1 MAPVFLGA
9 EDHPPRD
16 RRPKCLTGS
25 AITLVRSARPNPRGR
40 HARVADPSGVECQR
54 DGSDQGQRME
64 AGDGVLTPDRRPAP
78 SRDANRSPAVPPR
91 WSQRIVM
98 FQTGISRI
106 SMPSD
111 EFEGGPL
118 APPDLWHE
126 AASRRTLAPSV
137 SFRLDQPS
145 RKGSSPAW
153 GETARQAPVRRP
165 EPGPGSAGMCYSLPC
180 RSSAVGQCETY
191 LEISALDCQKN
202 IAYFL
207 TYDDDVRLRSR
218 SSHEA
223 CPRKRTRQRVHAA
236 RLPRHGRTCCG

>member
-54 DGSDQGQRME
+54 DGSDQGQRMK
-64 AGDGVLTPDRRPAP
+64 AGDGALTPDRRPAP

-111 EFEGGPL
+111 EFEGGPQ
-118 APPDLWHE
+118 
-126 AASRRTLAPSV
+126 SRRTLAPSV

-165 EPGPGSAGMCYSLPC
+165 EPGPGSAGMSYSLPC

-207 TYDDDVRLRSR
+207 TYDDDARLRSR

-236 RLPRHGRTCCG
+236 RFPRHGRTCCG

>member
-25 AITLVRSARPNPRGR
+25 AITLVRLARPNPRGR

-64 AGDGVLTPDRRPAP
+64 AGDGALTPDRRPAP

-98 FQTGISRI
+98 FQTGVSRT
-106 SMPSD
+106 SMLPMNTRRAH
-111 EFEGGPL
+111 
-118 APPDLWHE
+118 APDPTSGTRPQRAE
-126 AASRRTLAPSV
+126 PRAV
-137 SFRLDQPS
+137 SLLPAVDQPS

-153 GETARQAPVRRP
+153 GKTARQA
-165 EPGPGSAGMCYSLPC
+165 S
-180 RSSAVGQCETY
+180 VGTTR
-191 LEISALDCQKN
+191 A
-202 IAYFL
+202 
-207 TYDDDVRLRSR
+207 RSR
-218 SSHEA
+218 L
-223 CPRKRTRQRVHAA
+223 CRDVP
-236 RLPRHGRTCCG
+236 

>member
-1 MAPVFLGA
+1 MGLAPVFLGA

-64 AGDGVLTPDRRPAP
+64 AGDGALTPDRRPAP

-98 FQTGISRI
+98 FQTGVSRI

-111 EFEGGPL
+111 EY
-118 APPDLWHE
+118 E
-126 AASRRTLAPSV
+126 AGHSHHPTSGTRLHRAEPSRHQSPSGWISRR
-137 SFRLDQPS
+137 
-145 RKGSSPAW
+145 
-153 GETARQAPVRRP
+153 ARDRRP
-165 EPGPGSAGMCYSLPC
+165 HGG
-180 RSSAVGQCETY
+180 
-191 LEISALDCQKN
+191 
-202 IAYFL
+202 
-207 TYDDDVRLRSR
+207 
-218 SSHEA
+218 
-223 CPRKRTRQRVHAA
+223 
-236 RLPRHGRTCCG
+236 RLPGRLQSDDQSPVPALPGCAIVFPAEVLQSVNAKPILKSPHLIVRKT

>member
-40 HARVADPSGVECQR
+40 NARVADPSGVECQR

-64 AGDGVLTPDRRPAP
+64 AGDGALPPDRRPTP
-78 SRDANRSPAVPPR
+78 SRDANRSPAVPQR

-98 FQTGISRI
+98 FQTGVSRI

-126 AASRRTLAPSV
+126 AASRHQSPSGWI
-137 SFRLDQPS
+137 S
-145 RKGSSPAW
+145 RR
-153 GETARQAPVRRP
+153 ARDRRP
-165 EPGPGSAGMCYSLPC
+165 HGG
-180 RSSAVGQCETY
+180 
-191 LEISALDCQKN
+191 
-202 IAYFL
+202 
-207 TYDDDVRLRSR
+207 
-218 SSHEA
+218 
-223 CPRKRTRQRVHAA
+223 
-236 RLPRHGRTCCG
+236 RLPGRLQSDDQSPVPALPGCAIVFPAEVLQSVNAKPILKSPHLIVRKT